1 MMISRWNVFKEW
13 TEPHEVL
20 HEQWRT
26 ESSTGYLIM
35 LNNFHH
41 GLYIPA
47 VCHASFVSQVPKI
60 HFDTLM
66 HLCSYP
72 LQQAS
77 SLLSPL
83 SPWDTFWEMR
93 HLLIWC
99 TKIDVQVTSMGT
111 EERGEGGGPN
121 REMRRA
127 QRRGKQEIQ
136 RNGKVWR
143 HGQDCDILLAAFGL
157 KKIYY
162 FNKLSTTCCLQAKPC
177 NITWIWSFLIFF
189 SYSRLSIYMTS
200 LALSTW
206 RTLHCSSCI
215 FEDQIYLEICPL
227 LKCPAF
233 ETVLNKERSLSSWMS
248 LIRTEHQE
256 SEFFSLRSSGILSHA
271 ALSSFLFSYTD
282 CHIKCFLKLI
292 FFNIFKHPP
301 VESGAP
307 REFKKL

>member
-127 QRRGKQEIQ
+127 QRRGKQRKYKEMEKF
-136 RNGKVWR
+136 GDMVKTVTFSWLHLDWR
-143 HGQDCDILLAAFGL
+143 KSIT
-157 KKIYY
+157 
-162 FNKLSTTCCLQAKPC
+162 STNCQ
-177 NITWIWSFLIFF
+177 
-189 SYSRLSIYMTS
+189 
-200 LALSTW
+200 
-206 RTLHCSSCI
+206 
-215 FEDQIYLEICPL
+215 
-227 LKCPAF
+227 
-233 ETVLNKERSLSSWMS
+233 
-248 LIRTEHQE
+248 
-256 SEFFSLRSSGILSHA
+256 
-271 ALSSFLFSYTD
+271 
-282 CHIKCFLKLI
+282 
-292 FFNIFKHPP
+292 PP
-301 VESGAP
+301 VVYKQNPAT
-307 REFKKL
+307 